1 MKRGIAWNRRL
12 KAIAVGLGIALS
24 LLTARHW
31 YETYRF
37 GHPICDNC
45 RPDFPVLYSG
55 ARLMWENRS
64 SLYDL
69 ERQLAIQKAIDPRVG
84 NSVLGFAYLPFTA
97 FLLLPLGSI
106 SFYYAFLVMQ
116 VMHGL
121 CLCIDVILILG

>member
-69 ERQLAIQKAIDPRVG
+69 ERQLAIQKAIDRLLDVG
-84 NSVLGFAYLPFTA
+84 CM
-97 FLLLPLGSI
+97 LLETDRFRG
-106 SFYYAFLVMQ
+106 
-116 VMHGL
+116 GL
-121 CLCIDVILILG
+121 AQQGAGDQLR